1 MEPHPV
7 SAGGGRKMRLG
18 NIIEITDHLILPFGT
33 AKKFDLQKIT
43 LAAVAANGIYLRAD
57 IPCVYI
63 SVAEK
68 KPLRFL
74 DFFSVFRR
82 ERSSPKGD
90 DVMAMLDFMHQIIAQ
105 HMPIDTT
112 TRHETTFL
120 KFYFDFIKNYRM
132 VRQPFLRYNA
142 LMPIPQM
149 QLYVHDVLD
158 YSQWTFE
165 PNNNFRVDFGFWTG
179 TKLIAVEID
188 GNEPEGYARDIRRD
202 RLLRRAD
209 VDVVH
214 ILNTEIDK
222 HGGENLM
229 VALLPQSIAHDWTE
243 APVPE
248 RPPS

>member
-1 MEPHPV
+1 MEAQPV
-7 SAGGGRKMRLG
+7 STGGARKMRLG
-18 NIIEITDHLILPFGT
+18 NIIEITDHLIPPFGT

-43 LAAVAANGIYLRAD
+43 LASVAANGIYLRAD

-63 SVAEK
+63 NVAEN
-68 KPLRFL
+68 KPLRLL
-74 DFFSVFRR
+74 DFYKVFRR
-82 ERSSPKGD
+82 ERDSPKDD
-90 DVMAMLDFMHQIIAQ
+90 DVMAMLDYMQQIIAQ
-105 HMPIDTT
+105 HMPIETT
-112 TRHETTFL
+112 TRYEAAFL
-120 KFYFDFIKNYRM
+120 KHYFEFVKDH
-132 VRQPFLRYNA
+132 PFVTEPFGRYNA
-142 LMPIPQM
+142 LLPIPQM

-158 YSQWTFE
+158 VDRWSFE

-222 HGGENLM
+222 HGMDLM
-229 VALLPQSIAHDWTE
+229 VSLLPQSIAFDWTK

-248 RPPS
+248 HPPS

>member
-1 MEPHPV
+1 
-7 SAGGGRKMRLG
+7 MRLG
-18 NIIEITDHLILPFGT
+18 NIIEIKDHLILPFGT

-63 SVAEK
+63 NVAER
-68 KPLRFL
+68 KPLRLL
-74 DFFSVFRR
+74 DFFSVFDRGR
-82 ERSSPKGD
+82 GSSPKGD
-90 DVMAMLDFMHQIIAQ
+90 DVMAMLDFIHQIIAQ
-105 HMPIDTT
+105 HMPTETT
-112 TRHETTFL
+112 TRHEATFL
-120 KFYFDFIKNYRM
+120 KDYFEFVKDYALITE
-132 VRQPFLRYNA
+132 PFGRYNA
-142 LMPIPQM
+142 LLPIPQM

-158 YSQWTFE
+158 FDRWSFE

-202 RLLRRAD
+202 RLLRRAE

-222 HGGENLM
+222 HGVRLM
-229 VALLPQSIAHDWTE
+229 MRLLPQSIAFDWTE
-243 APVPE
+243 AAVPE

>member
-1 MEPHPV
+1 M
-7 SAGGGRKMRLG
+7 
-18 NIIEITDHLILPFGT
+18 
-33 AKKFDLQKIT
+33 
-43 LAAVAANGIYLRAD
+43 AANGIYLRAD

-63 SVAEK
+63 NVAEK
-68 KPLRFL
+68 KPLRLL

-82 ERSSPKGD
+82 GLSSPEGD

-112 TRHETTFL
+112 TRYETTFL
-120 KFYFDFIKNYRM
+120 KIYFDFIKDLR
-132 VRQPFLRYNA
+132 VVTEPLDRYNA
-142 LMPIPQM
+142 LLPIPQM
-149 QLYVHDVLD
+149 QLYVEDVLD
-158 YSQWTFE
+158 MRWSFE

-202 RLLRRAD
+202 RLPRRAD
-209 VDVVH
+209 VDVIH

>member
-1 MEPHPV
+1 
-7 SAGGGRKMRLG
+7 
-18 NIIEITDHLILPFGT
+18 
-33 AKKFDLQKIT
+33 
-43 LAAVAANGIYLRAD
+43 
-57 IPCVYI
+57 
-63 SVAEK
+63 
-68 KPLRFL
+68 
-74 DFFSVFRR
+74 
-82 ERSSPKGD
+82 
-90 DVMAMLDFMHQIIAQ
+90 VMAMLDFMHQIIAQ

-112 TRHETTFL
+112 TRYETTFL
-120 KFYFDFIKNYRM
+120 KIYFDFIKDHSF
-132 VRQPFLRYNA
+132 VREPLGRYNA
-142 LMPIPQM
+142 LLPIPQM

-158 YSQWTFE
+158 DSQWTFE

-202 RLLRRAD
+202 RLLRRAE

-222 HGGENLM
+222 HGMRLM
-229 VALLPQSIAHDWTE
+229 VALLPKSIAFDWTE